1 MFNDRPIDQ
10 WMVTELKDELQ
21 RRNLPD
27 SGLKDDLVKR
37 LFEAMH
43 DNILDGGEKT
53 NDGTPSEQLK
63 SIETLVSVDASV
75 NQASMGEHIDEGAS
89 EVTKQGTDLVISVTE
104 ACDESM
110 LATSEVTQEA
120 IVYTAEATQ
129 TSLDAVAE
137 VDTTTTDEASG
148 NGLESASSGNARVEE
163 ANPRSEDHSDTTE
176 KTPEDDTNKKM
187 GVDDVPSDLN
197 GGGIKLGLNMHR
209 KILEMKDVPA
219 PLDDVILHGDPEDV
233 DAVAAAEP
241 EDGISKKMAIDE
253 VPSDVAHAT
262 AKLGVKVDCKT
273 EQDELQALPDAIELL
288 ADPKDADV
296 VAAAE
301 NMIAKDN
308 FSVNTLMYGN
318 GHRDPM
324 FSNGDTKPFLCRE
337 KDQVSEVNPDLDS
350 QVKCVSIFNDNVSTN
365 EKNDVKGNLNADDY
379 DLELMAKQEVF
390 KPSSTIPS
398 PGDHLQ
404 VLDVSKELHKNGTS
418 LLELGS
424 TSNTDLDREKESP
437 DGTSSEKLNFD
448 RCSGDESVDA
458 DVAESRHTNSNSNIN
473 SVDLGGKTEVTSEHV
488 LKEVSLLDTAAE
500 EKPPSP
506 AEKRKLEGREVIAND
521 QPTKRQRA
529 WNVDAVNISDQ
540 QASKITGTAI
550 PEEVFHSAA
559 KGLALLRKSGTT
571 ASIDYSKERIA
582 PPAQKPATTSLRIDR
597 FVRPFTLKA
606 VQELLGKTGSV
617 CSFWMDHIKTHC
629 YVTYSS
635 VEEAVATRNAV
646 YNLQWPPNNHSYLIA
661 EFVDPQ
667 EVKLKLEAPQPS
679 QVPMSL
685 NTATTPEAAA
695 FQQSNANQALPP
707 PHHAAS
713 LLPTPAHLGMLPPT
727 SGPGTSREM
736 LPPPR
741 KLEPARTL
749 DLFKKTQ
756 AYPRIYYMPLSE
768 EEVSAKLSARNNGK
782 RG

>member
-1 MFNDRPIDQ
+1 MFTDRPIDQ

-53 NDGTPSEQLK
+53 SDKTPSEQLK

-75 NQASMGEHIDEGAS
+75 NQASMEEHIDEGS
-89 EVTKQGTDLVISVTE
+89 SQVTKQGTDLVISVTE

-137 VDTTTTDEASG
+137 VDTATTDEASG
-148 NGLESASSGNARVEE
+148 NDLESASSGNARVEE

-253 VPSDVAHAT
+253 VSSDITHAT

-273 EQDELQALPDAIELL
+273 EQDEVQALPDAIELH

-308 FSVNTLMYGN
+308 FNVNTLMYGN

-324 FSNGDTKPFLCRE
+324 LSNGDTKPFLCRE

-365 EKNDVKGNLNADDY
+365 KKNDVKGNLNADDC
-379 DLELMAKQEVF
+379 DLELEAKQEVF

-424 TSNTDLDREKESP
+424 TSNIDLDREKESP

-506 AEKRKLEGREVIAND
+506 AEKRKLEDREVIAND
-521 QPTKRQRA
+521 EPTKRQRT

-540 QASKITGTAI
+540 QAS
-550 PEEVFHSAA
+550 EEVFHSAA
-559 KGLALLRKSGTT
+559 KGLPLLRKSV
-571 ASIDYSKERIA
+571 

-685 NTATTPEAAA
+685 STATTPEAAP

-707 PHHAAS
+707 AQHAAS

-727 SGPGTSREM
+727 SGPRPSREM
-736 LPPPR
+736 LPPPPPR

-749 DLFKKTQ
+749 DDLFKKTQ